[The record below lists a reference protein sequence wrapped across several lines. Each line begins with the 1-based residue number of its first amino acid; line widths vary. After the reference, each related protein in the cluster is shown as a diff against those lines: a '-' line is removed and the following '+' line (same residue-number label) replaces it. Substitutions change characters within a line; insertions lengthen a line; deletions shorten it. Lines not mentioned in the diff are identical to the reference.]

1 MRNQSLKWTGH
12 RSATFSPAVTK
23 LCQLLI
29 WGKTAHASESIFP
42 KKKKNQISFSNSV
55 FRSCKYF
62 ESCSDIYSK
71 RGIISRLFP
80 WLSSGRERQRL
91 FLVSVEYV
99 STLLACCAWDLR
111 FVSSRTS
118 SSNCT
123 ISSWAGIRPL
133 MPTSLGIIVHKFISC
148 SIILIDSLF

>member
-1 MRNQSLKWTGH
+1 MLHFHQQSFTQSQNYVNCWFEGKQHMLQ
-12 RSATFSPAVTK
+12 SPFS
-23 LCQLLI
+23 Q
-29 WGKTAHASESIFP
+29 

-118 SSNCT
+118 SST